1 MIKLGSMAAVMVS
14 FKAIA
19 LVAVAA
25 LLLSVL
31 GAHAEPSYSN
41 DTSARRELYYSAGS
55 TPSSTWRPARAT
67 WYGRPNGAGP
77 DNNGMCRSSVL
88 CVV

>member
-1 MIKLGSMAAVMVS
+1 MVS

-25 LLLSVL
+25 LVSVL
-31 GAHAEPSYSN
+31 GAHAEPSYNN